1 MSTPRKQ
8 QEWTTAETDEVR
20 RTTDLVNLIAGDVKL
35 QRRGVEYAGLCPFH
49 KETTPSFTVRPDKGF
64 YHCFGCGAHGDAIG
78 FLMRH
83 RRMSFSE
90 AMQFLTGRSAVDFRR
105 PPVSPVE
112 DAERSA
118 AEEKK
123 RLAKIEKA
131 RKIWHESQIALGT
144 LVEKYLQSRGIT
156 LPPPV
161 TLRFH
166 PSLYH
171 APSNREY
178 PAMIAAVQNAQNEVK
193 GIHRTFIKPDGSG
206 KAPVESAKM
215 MLGDC
220 YGGHVRFARAGDV
233 LAVAEGI
240 ETALSV
246 IQVRPDLPVWA
257 SMTLGNLGAPIPE
270 TVKRLIILADA
281 DNKDQAAAEKSM
293 RLSASKLAIKG
304 RDVRWCFPPAGMDFN
319 DLLLKKKA
327 DKK

>member
-1 MSTPRKQ
+1 MNEPAKNIKWSP
-8 QEWTTAETDEVR
+8 AEIDEVR
-20 RTTDLVNLIAGDVKL
+20 RSTDIVQLIGGDVKL
-35 QRRGVEYAGLCPFH
+35 SKRGMEYAGLCPFH

-78 FLMRH
+78 FLVQH
-83 RRMSFSE
+83 RRMKFAE
-90 AMQFLTGRSAVDFRR
+90 AMQYLTGQSAVDLRH
-105 PPVSPVE
+105 PPVAPVE
-112 DAERSA
+112 DMQRTAD
-118 AEEKK
+118 EEKK

-131 RKIWHESQIALGT
+131 KKIWHESHPAIGT

-171 APSNREY
+171 SISKREF
-178 PAMIAAVQNAQNEVK
+178 PAMIAAVQNSQNEVK
-193 GIHRTFIKPDGSG
+193 GIHRTFLKPDGSG
-206 KAPVESAKM
+206 KAQVESAKM

-220 YGGHVRFARAGDV
+220 YGGHVRFARAGEV

-246 IQVRPDLPVWA
+246 MQVRPDLPVWA

-281 DNKDQAAAEKSM
+281 DNKDQAAAEKNM
-293 RLSASKLAIKG
+293 RLSASKLALKG

-327 DKK
+327 NKK